1 MRYDCGVE
9 LHSLVTTEDTA
20 FISFHYV
27 YLYLTFVYNLSARH
41 TEQYISLYLSQDKNS
56 YLTLLIVIPLGENHG
71 IQLNGEANVLQITEG
86 FSEQSLLLR
95 RTLGCFTNCDFAN
108 DFLRPSAGSSFTH
121 QL

>member
-41 TEQYISLYLSQDKNS
+41 TEQYISLYLSQELPNTIDCDPARRKSWNPTQRRS
-56 YLTLLIVIPLGENHG
+56 KRSANH
-71 IQLNGEANVLQITEG
+71 
-86 FSEQSLLLR
+86 
-95 RTLGCFTNCDFAN
+95 
-108 DFLRPSAGSSFTH
+108 
-121 QL
+121 